1 MRGNTAGH
9 VSVDCAHGAVSI
21 MHIRSAAMPATSW
34 SVRRAIGDV
43 GASATDSADTIAR
56 RRVLIVCPE
65 PPAPPT
71 WGFAL
76 RVYHLARELG
86 RRNDV
91 SLLTY
96 DTGDPGRD
104 WEHLGEL
111 FTVHR
116 VAARPVSRRRA
127 QLRSLWSRDSFHIG
141 RLRSAAMQRAIQQ
154 LTAHA
159 RFDVI
164 QVESSQMFG
173 FDFPAGPALV
183 LDEHNIEYDVL
194 ARTARVERSPA
205 RRLYQR
211 LEQRKVWREEI
222 ASWSRASGC
231 VVTSA
236 DDQRRL
242 LTEAPSTPTCLVPN
256 GVDLDRFAPVPAP
269 VDPTGLVFVGSINYR
284 PNTDAVLHCAQ
295 RILPLIRRSAGD
307 ATLTVVGQG
316 APPAVRRLDGGAV
329 RVAGM
334 VPDVRPYLASAA
346 VVVVPLRI
354 GGGTRLKVLEALAM
368 GKAVVSTSLGCEG
381 IDVED
386 GRHLLIADDPA
397 HFAACVLRL
406 LRDQE
411 FARRLG
417 TAGRELVQARYG
429 WATVG
434 ERLDAFHAQL
444 VGQMSGVRRGR

>member
-1 MRGNTAGH
+1 
-9 VSVDCAHGAVSI
+9 
-21 MHIRSAAMPATSW
+21 MPATSW
-34 SVRRAIGDV
+34 SLPRAIEDGNAALNV
-43 GASATDSADTIAR
+43 GAGASAR

-104 WEHLGEL
+104 WERLAEL

-116 VAARPVSRRRA
+116 VAASPSHRRRA
-127 QLRSLWSRDSFHIG
+127 QIRSLWSNDSFHMG
-141 RLRSAAMQRAIQQ
+141 RLRSAAMQRAISE
-154 LTAHA
+154 LTSREH
-159 RFDVI
+159 FDVI

-173 FDFPAGPALV
+173 FDFPAGSSLV
-183 LDEHNIEYDVL
+183 LDEHNIEHDLL
-194 ARTARVERSPA
+194 AGTARMERSLP

-211 LEQRKVWREEI
+211 LEQRKVKREEV
-222 ASWSRASGC
+222 AAWSRASGC
-231 VVTSA
+231 VITSA
-236 DDQRRL
+236 DDQGRL
-242 LTEAPSTPTCLVPN
+242 LAEARSTRTCVVPN
-256 GVDLDRFAPVPAP
+256 GVDLDRFAPASAA
-269 VDPTGLVFVGSINYR
+269 VDPTGLLFVGSINYR
-284 PNTDAVLHCAQ
+284 PNTDAVLYFAQ
-295 RILPLIRRSAGD
+295 HILPLIRRSAGN

-316 APPAVRRLDGGAV
+316 APRAVRRLDGDAV
-329 RVAGM
+329 RVAGK
-334 VPDVRPYLASAA
+334 VGDVRPYLASAA

-386 GRHLLIADDPA
+386 GRHVLIADDPA
-397 HFAACVLRL
+397 HFATCVLRVL
-406 LRDQE
+406 GDREL
-411 FARRLG
+411 ARRLG
-417 TAGRELVQARYG
+417 MAGRELVQGRYG
-429 WATVG
+429 WATVA
-434 ERLDAFHAQL
+434 ERLEAFHAQL
-444 VGQMSGVRRGR
+444 VEHPSGVRQ